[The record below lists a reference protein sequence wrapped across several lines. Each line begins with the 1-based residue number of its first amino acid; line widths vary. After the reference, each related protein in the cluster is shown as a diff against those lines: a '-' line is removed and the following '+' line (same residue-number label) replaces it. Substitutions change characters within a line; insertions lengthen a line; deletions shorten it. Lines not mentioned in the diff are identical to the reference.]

1 MFLKTFLIS
10 SQTQSTSLP
19 HLQLRLTGFE
29 PVTFWFVTKNSIQ
42 WVTAAIIMFF
52 FYTLFPIYIDYS
64 STTPLDPRILE
75 KIIPY
80 FYYKFGNYS
89 SKNHIFG
96 WTSYNIVE
104 ICRKNISKF
113 INCDSRE
120 IIWCSGSTESNNLAV
135 KGCSLF
141 YKNKSK
147 YILSIKTEHKSIINS
162 LNYLIIEGFNII
174 YLKLKNNGLIDLNN
188 LNIFLNKK
196 IILLTISYVNNEI
209 GVFQN
214 VFFLFQFCKL
224 NKIIIHVDCSQAIGK
239 ILFNFENIKI
249 DIASISSHK
258 IYGPKGIS
266 ILYIRRKSNI
276 YFKPIIH
283 GGGQENNLRSGTIQT
298 ALVVGFYECFNL
310 IKNLIFFENLKIRNL
325 RNIFLIELLKID
337 SLYINGDIKYRV
349 PQNLNISFNFIEG
362 ESLIISINNI
372 ALSTGSAC
380 SSNTLESSHVLKFLR
395 NSNFINSSIR
405 FTFGRFN
412 KLTDIYFSLKF
423 LFFNIYKLRKISP
436 FLII

>member
-1 MFLKTFLIS
+1 
-10 SQTQSTSLP
+10 
-19 HLQLRLTGFE
+19 
-29 PVTFWFVTKNSIQ
+29 
-42 WVTAAIIMFF
+42 MFF
-52 FYTLFPIYIDYS
+52 FHILFPIYIDYS

-89 SKNHIFG
+89 SKNHVFG

-104 ICRKNISKF
+104 NCRKNISKF
-113 INCDSRE
+113 LNCDSRE
-120 IIWCSGSTESNNLAV
+120 IIWCAGSTESNNLAV
-135 KGCSLF
+135 KGYSLF
-141 YKNKSK
+141 YRNKSK
-147 YILSIKTEHKSIINS
+147 HILSIKTEHKSIINS
-162 LNYLIIEGFNII
+162 LNYLLIEGFNII

-188 LNIFLNKK
+188 LNNFLNKK

-209 GVFQN
+209 GIFQN
-214 VFFLFQFCKL
+214 IFFLSQLCKL
-224 NKIIIHVDCSQAIGK
+224 NKIIIHIDCSQAVGK
-239 ILFNFENIKI
+239 ILFNFETIKI

-298 ALVVGFYECFNL
+298 SLIVGFYECFNL
-310 IKNLIFFENLKIRNL
+310 MKRLIFFENLKIRNL

-337 SLYINGDIKYRV
+337 SLYINGDMKYRI

-362 ESLIISINNI
+362 ESLMISINNI

-380 SSNTLESSHVLKFLR
+380 SSNNLESSHVLKLLK
-395 NSNFINSSIR
+395 NSEFINSSIR

-423 LFFNIYKLRKISP
+423 LFFNIYKLREISP
-436 FLII
+436 FLFI

>member
-1 MFLKTFLIS
+1 
-10 SQTQSTSLP
+10 
-19 HLQLRLTGFE
+19 
-29 PVTFWFVTKNSIQ
+29 
-42 WVTAAIIMFF
+42 MFF
-52 FYTLFPIYIDYS
+52 FYILFPIYIDYS
-64 STTPLDPRILE
+64 STSPLDPRVLE

-96 WTSYNIVE
+96 WTSYNVVE
-104 ICRKNISKF
+104 GCRKNISNF
-113 INCDSRE
+113 LNCNSRE
-120 IIWCSGSTESNNLAV
+120 IIWCSGATESNNLSI
-135 KGCSLF
+135 KGYSLF

-147 YILSIKTEHKSIINS
+147 FIISIKTEHKSILNS

-174 YLKLKNNGLIDLNN
+174 YLKIKNNGLIDFKN

-214 VFFLFQFCKL
+214 ISFLSKLCKIH
-224 NKIIIHVDCSQAIGK
+224 KITLHLDCSQSVGK
-239 ILFNFENIKI
+239 VFLNFENIKL
-249 DIASISSHK
+249 DMVSISSHK
-258 IYGPKGIS
+258 IYGPKGVS
-266 ILYIRRKSNI
+266 LLYIRRKSNI
-276 YFKPIIH
+276 YFKPLLH
-283 GGGQENNLRSGTIQT
+283 GGGQENNLRSGTVPTSLI
-298 ALVVGFYECFNL
+298 LGFYESFNL
-310 IKNLIFFENLKIRNL
+310 LKKIFFFENLKIRNL
-325 RNIFLIELLKID
+325 RNIFLTELLKID
-337 SLYINGDIKYRV
+337 SLFLNGDIKYRV

-362 ESLIISINNI
+362 ESLIISVNNI

-380 SSNTLESSHVLKFLR
+380 ASNTLESSHVLKSLK

-412 KLTDIYFSLKF
+412 KLTDIYFSLKI
-423 LFFNIYKLRKISP
+423 LSFNIYKLRKLSP

>member
-1 MFLKTFLIS
+1 
-10 SQTQSTSLP
+10 
-19 HLQLRLTGFE
+19 
-29 PVTFWFVTKNSIQ
+29 
-42 WVTAAIIMFF
+42 MFF
-52 FYTLFPIYIDYS
+52 FYILFPIYIDYS

-96 WTSYNIVE
+96 WNSYNIVE
-104 ICRKNISKF
+104 FCRKNISKF
-113 INCDSRE
+113 LNCDSRE
-120 IIWCSGSTESNNLAV
+120 IIWCSGSTESNNLAI
-135 KGCSLF
+135 KGYSLF

-147 YILSIKTEHKSIINS
+147 CILSIKTEHKSIINS
-162 LNYLIIEGFNII
+162 LNYLLIEGFNII

-188 LNIFLNKK
+188 LNNFLNKK
-196 IILLTISYVNNEI
+196 IILLTISYINNEI
-209 GVFQN
+209 GIFQN
-214 VFFLFQFCKL
+214 IFFLSQFCKL
-224 NKIIIHVDCSQAIGK
+224 NKIIMHVDCSQAMGK

-249 DIASISSHK
+249 DMASISSHK

-276 YFKPIIH
+276 YFKPIMH

-298 ALVVGFYECFNL
+298 SLVVGFYECFKL
-310 IKNLIFFENLKIRNL
+310 IRKLIFFENLKIRNL

-337 SLYINGDIKYRV
+337 SLYVNGDLKYRV

-380 SSNTLESSHVLKFLR
+380 SSNTLESSHVLKLLK

-412 KLTDIYFSLKF
+412 KLTDVYFSLKF

>member
-1 MFLKTFLIS
+1 
-10 SQTQSTSLP
+10 
-19 HLQLRLTGFE
+19 
-29 PVTFWFVTKNSIQ
+29 
-42 WVTAAIIMFF
+42 MFF
-52 FYTLFPIYIDYS
+52 LYILFPIYIDYS

-89 SKNHIFG
+89 SKNHVFG

-104 ICRKNISKF
+104 NCRRNISKF
-113 INCDSRE
+113 LNCDSRE

-135 KGCSLF
+135 KGYSLF

-147 YILSIKTEHKSIINS
+147 YILSIKTEHKSILKS
-162 LNYLIIEGFNII
+162 LNYLLMEGFNII

-188 LNIFLNKK
+188 LNNFLKEK
-196 IILLTISYVNNEI
+196 IILLTVSYINNEI
-209 GVFQN
+209 GIFQN
-214 VFFLFQFCKL
+214 VLFLSKFCKL
-224 NKIIIHVDCSQAIGK
+224 NKIVIHIDCSQAIGK
-239 ILFNFENIKI
+239 ILFNFEDIKI
-249 DIASISSHK
+249 DMASISSHK
-258 IYGPKGIS
+258 MYGPKGVS

-276 YFKPIIH
+276 YFKPIFH

-298 ALVVGFYECFNL
+298 SSIVGFYGCISL
-310 IKNLIFFENLKIRNL
+310 IKKLIFFENLKIRNL

-337 SLYINGDIKYRV
+337 SIYINGDIKYRI

-372 ALSTGSAC
+372 SLSTGSAC
-380 SSNTLESSHVLKFLR
+380 SSNSLESSHVLRFLK

-423 LFFNIYKLRKISP
+423 LYFNIYKLRKLSP

>member
-1 MFLKTFLIS
+1 
-10 SQTQSTSLP
+10 
-19 HLQLRLTGFE
+19 
-29 PVTFWFVTKNSIQ
+29 
-42 WVTAAIIMFF
+42 MFF
-52 FYTLFPIYIDYS
+52 FYILFPIYIDYS

-89 SKNHIFG
+89 SKNHVFG
-96 WTSYNIVE
+96 WNSYNIVE
-104 ICRKNISKF
+104 FCRKNISKF
-113 INCDSRE
+113 LNCDSRE
-120 IIWCSGSTESNNLAV
+120 IIWCSGSTESNNLAI
-135 KGCSLF
+135 KGYSFF

-162 LNYLIIEGFNII
+162 LNYLLIEGFNII

-188 LNIFLNKK
+188 LNNFINKK
-196 IILLTISYVNNEI
+196 IILLTISYINNEI
-209 GVFQN
+209 GIFQN
-214 VFFLFQFCKL
+214 IFFLSQFCKL

-239 ILFNFENIKI
+239 ILFNLETIKI
-249 DIASISSHK
+249 DMASISSHK

-283 GGGQENNLRSGTIQT
+283 GGGQESNLRSGTIQT
-298 ALVVGFYECFNL
+298 SLIVGFYECVN
-310 IKNLIFFENLKIRNL
+310 IIRKLIFFENLKIRNL
-325 RNIFLIELLKID
+325 RNIFLKELLKID
-337 SLYINGDIKYRV
+337 SLYVNGDLKYRI

-380 SSNTLESSHVLKFLR
+380 SSNTLESSHVLKLLK

>member
-1 MFLKTFLIS
+1 
-10 SQTQSTSLP
+10 
-19 HLQLRLTGFE
+19 
-29 PVTFWFVTKNSIQ
+29 
-42 WVTAAIIMFF
+42 MFF
-52 FYTLFPIYIDYS
+52 LYILFPIYIDYS

-89 SKNHIFG
+89 SKNHVFG
-96 WTSYNIVE
+96 WNSYNIVE
-104 ICRKNISKF
+104 FCRKNISKF
-113 INCDSRE
+113 LNCDSRE
-120 IIWCSGSTESNNLAV
+120 IIWCSGSTESNNLAI
-135 KGCSLF
+135 KGYSSF

-162 LNYLIIEGFNII
+162 LNYLSTEGFNII
-174 YLKLKNNGLIDLNN
+174 YLKLKNNGLIDLVS
-188 LNIFLNKK
+188 LNSFLNKK

-209 GVFQN
+209 GIFQN
-214 VFFLFQFCKL
+214 IFFLSLFCKL
-224 NKIIIHVDCSQAIGK
+224 NKIVIHLDCSQAVGK
-239 ILFNFENIKI
+239 ILFNFETIKI
-249 DIASISSHK
+249 DMASISSHK

-266 ILYIRRKSNI
+266 MLYIRRKSNI
-276 YFKPIIH
+276 YFKPQLH

-298 ALVVGFYECFNL
+298 SLIVGFYECINL
-310 IKNLIFFENLKIRNL
+310 VKKLIFFENLKIRNL

-337 SLYINGDIKYRV
+337 SLYINGDLKYRV

-362 ESLIISINNI
+362 ESLIISMNNI

-380 SSNTLESSHVLKFLR
+380 SSNTLESSHVLKLLK

-423 LFFNIYKLRKISP
+423 LFFNIYKLRKLSP

>member
-1 MFLKTFLIS
+1 
-10 SQTQSTSLP
+10 
-19 HLQLRLTGFE
+19 
-29 PVTFWFVTKNSIQ
+29 
-42 WVTAAIIMFF
+42 MFF
-52 FYTLFPIYIDYS
+52 LYILFPIYIDYS

-89 SKNHIFG
+89 SKNHVFG

-104 ICRKNISKF
+104 NCRKNISKF
-113 INCDSRE
+113 LNCDSRE

-135 KGCSLF
+135 KGYSLF

-147 YILSIKTEHKSIINS
+147 YILSIKTEHKSVLNS
-162 LNYLIIEGFNII
+162 LNYLLIEGFNVI
-174 YLKLKNNGLIDLNN
+174 YLKLKNNGLINLNN
-188 LNIFLNKK
+188 LNSFLNEK
-196 IILLTISYVNNEI
+196 IILFTVSYINNEI

-214 VFFLFQFCKL
+214 ISFLSQFCRL
-224 NKIIIHVDCSQAIGK
+224 NKISIHIDCSQAIGK

-249 DIASISSHK
+249 DMASISSHK
-258 IYGPKGIS
+258 LYGPKGIS
-266 ILYIRRKSNI
+266 MLYIRRKSNI

-298 ALVVGFYECFNL
+298 SLVVGFSECFNL
-310 IKNLIFFENLKIRNL
+310 IKKLIFFENLKIRNL
-325 RNIFLIELLKID
+325 RNIFLIQLLKID
-337 SLYINGDIKYRV
+337 SLYINGDIKYRI

-362 ESLIISINNI
+362 ESLIISVNNI

-380 SSNTLESSHVLKFLR
+380 SSNTLESSHVLKFLK

-412 KLTDIYFSLKF
+412 KLTDIYFSLKL
-423 LFFNIYKLRKISP
+423 LFFNIYKLRKLSP

>member
-1 MFLKTFLIS
+1 
-10 SQTQSTSLP
+10 
-19 HLQLRLTGFE
+19 
-29 PVTFWFVTKNSIQ
+29 
-42 WVTAAIIMFF
+42 MFF
-52 FYTLFPIYIDYS
+52 LYILFPIYIDYS
-64 STTPLDPRILE
+64 STTPLDPRVLE

-89 SKNHIFG
+89 SKNHVFG

-104 ICRKNISKF
+104 NCRKNISKF
-113 INCDSRE
+113 LNCDSRE

-135 KGCSLF
+135 KGFSLF

-147 YILSIKTEHKSIINS
+147 YILSIKTEHKSILNS
-162 LNYLIIEGFNII
+162 LNYLLIEGFNII

-188 LNIFLNKK
+188 LNSFLNEK
-196 IILLTISYVNNEI
+196 IILLTVSYINNEI

-214 VFFLFQFCKL
+214 ILFLSKFCRL
-224 NKIIIHVDCSQAIGK
+224 NKISIHIDCSQAVGK

-249 DIASISSHK
+249 DMASISSHK
-258 IYGPKGIS
+258 LYGPKGVS

-276 YFKPIIH
+276 YFKPIMH
-283 GGGQENNLRSGTIQT
+283 GGGQENNLRAGTIQT
-298 ALVVGFYECFNL
+298 PLVVGFSECFNL
-310 IKNLIFFENLKIRNL
+310 IKKLIFFENLKIRNL
-325 RNIFLIELLKID
+325 RNIFLIHLLKID
-337 SLYINGDIKYRV
+337 SLHINGDIKYRI

-380 SSNTLESSHVLKFLR
+380 SSNTLESSHVLKFLK

-412 KLTDIYFSLKF
+412 KLTDIYFSLKL
-423 LFFNIYKLRKISP
+423 LFFNIYKLRKLSP

>member
-1 MFLKTFLIS
+1 
-10 SQTQSTSLP
+10 
-19 HLQLRLTGFE
+19 
-29 PVTFWFVTKNSIQ
+29 
-42 WVTAAIIMFF
+42 MFF
-52 FYTLFPIYIDYS
+52 LYILFPIYIDYS

-89 SKNHIFG
+89 SKNHVFG

-104 ICRKNISKF
+104 NCRRNISKF
-113 INCDSRE
+113 LNCDSRE

-135 KGCSLF
+135 KGYSLF

-147 YILSIKTEHKSIINS
+147 YILSIKTEHKSILKS
-162 LNYLIIEGFNII
+162 LNYLLIEGFNII

-188 LNIFLNKK
+188 LNNFLKEK
-196 IILLTISYVNNEI
+196 IILLTVSYINNEI

-214 VFFLFQFCKL
+214 IFFLSQFCKL
-224 NKIIIHVDCSQAIGK
+224 NKIAIHIDCSQAIGK

-249 DIASISSHK
+249 DMASISSHK
-258 IYGPKGIS
+258 LYGPKGVS

-276 YFKPIIH
+276 YFKPIFH
-283 GGGQENNLRSGTIQT
+283 GGGQENNLRPGTIHT
-298 ALVVGFYECFNL
+298 SLIVGFYECVSL
-310 IKNLIFFENLKIRNL
+310 IKKLIFFENLKIRNL

-337 SLYINGDIKYRV
+337 SIYINGDIKYRI

-372 ALSTGSAC
+372 SLSTGSAC
-380 SSNTLESSHVLKFLR
+380 SSNTLESSHVLKFLK

-423 LFFNIYKLRKISP
+423 LSFNIYKLRKLSP

>member
-1 MFLKTFLIS
+1 
-10 SQTQSTSLP
+10 
-19 HLQLRLTGFE
+19 
-29 PVTFWFVTKNSIQ
+29 
-42 WVTAAIIMFF
+42 MFF
-52 FYTLFPIYIDYS
+52 LYILFPIYIDYS
-64 STTPLDPRILE
+64 STTPLDPRVLE

-89 SKNHIFG
+89 SKNHVFG

-104 ICRKNISKF
+104 NCRKNISKF
-113 INCDSRE
+113 LNCDSRE

-135 KGCSLF
+135 KGYSLF

-147 YILSIKTEHKSIINS
+147 YILSIKTEHKSILNS
-162 LNYLIIEGFNII
+162 LNYLLIEGFNII

-188 LNIFLNKK
+188 LNSFLNEK
-196 IILLTISYVNNEI
+196 IILLTVSYINNEI

-214 VFFLFQFCKL
+214 ILFLSKFCRL
-224 NKIIIHVDCSQAIGK
+224 NKISIHIDCSQAVGK

-249 DIASISSHK
+249 DMASISSHK
-258 IYGPKGIS
+258 LYGPKGVS

-298 ALVVGFYECFNL
+298 SLVVGFSECFNL
-310 IKNLIFFENLKIRNL
+310 IKKLIFFENLKIRNL
-325 RNIFLIELLKID
+325 RNIFLIYLLKID
-337 SLYINGDIKYRV
+337 SLHINGDIKYRI

-362 ESLIISINNI
+362 ESLIISVNNI

-380 SSNTLESSHVLKFLR
+380 SSNSLESSHVLKFLK

-412 KLTDIYFSLKF
+412 KLTDIYFSLKL
-423 LFFNIYKLRKISP
+423 LFFNIYKLRKLSP